1 MDSILNAA
9 ALALATGDVLGAL
22 NRVALRDDPA
32 ALALRGLAMARLG
45 ELARAREL
53 LRQAARG
60 FGKHETVARARCVLA
75 EAEIA
80 LVSRD
85 LVWPEGRLEQARA
98 VLSERG
104 DTANAAHA
112 HIIAARRHLLL
123 GHTDRAT
130 EELAVLSPEALPP
143 ALRAGYWLVRAG
155 IDIRRLRVAAARAAL
170 EHADEAARQSGMVG
184 LLAEAQA
191 ANQSLEGP
199 AALLRQGGVETPISL
214 DEVESLLASST
225 LVADATSNTLRQGG
239 VVISLA
245 TRPVL
250 LALLRVL
257 AEAWP
262 GDASREAL
270 LAQAF
275 HARHADESHRARL
288 RVEMTRLRQL
298 IRPLADVVATPPGFR
313 LVPKSDAVAVLAF
326 PLEDQNAA
334 VMALLADG
342 ELWSSSALALVLD
355 TSARTVQRA
364 LNALQQAGKVRAIG
378 RGRAQRWAMLTL
390 PGFPTTLLLP
400 NARQG

>member
-32 ALALRGLAMARLG
+32 ALALRGIAMAQLG
-45 ELARAREL
+45 DLARARAL
-53 LRQAARG
+53 LKQAARG
-60 FGKHETVARARCVLA
+60 FGKQETVSRARCILA

-85 LVWPEGRLEQARA
+85 LAWPSGRLEAART
-98 VLSERG
+98 VLTDRG
-104 DTANAAHA
+104 DASNAAHA
-112 HIIAARRHLLL
+112 GIIAARRHLLL
-123 GHTDRAT
+123 GHLDRADDQ
-130 EELAVLSPEALPP
+130 LATLVPEALSP
-143 ALRAGYWLVRAG
+143 ALLATYWLVRAG
-155 IDIRRLRVAAARAAL
+155 IDIRRLRVAS
-170 EHADEAARQSGMVG
+170 ARQALQHAGAAADRSGMVG
-184 LLAEAQA
+184 LMAEVEA
-191 ANQSLEGP
+191 ASQSLEGP
-199 AALLRQGGVETPISL
+199 AALLRRQGVETAISL
-214 DEVESLLASST
+214 DEVETLLAGAT
-225 LVADATSNTLRQGG
+225 LVADATRNALRQGDE
-239 VVISLA
+239 IITLS

-250 LALLRVL
+250 FALLRTL

-262 GDASREAL
+262 GDASRELL
-270 LAQAF
+270 LARAF

-288 RVEMTRLRQL
+288 RVEITRLRQL
-298 IRPLADVVATPPGFR
+298 IAPLADVSATPAGFC
-313 LVPKSDAVAVLAF
+313 LVPNQDDVAVLAV

-342 ELWSSSALALVLD
+342 ELWSSSALAMVLD

-364 LNALQQAGKVRAIG
+364 LNALQQAGKVQAIG

-400 NARQG
+400 AAG